1 MDELKNINKLFRIF
15 DSINEA
21 YNEINDILSNKKI
34 IIKRGLNELNLY
46 LSLSRIS
53 SKSEDISL
61 KIKKEDFNNQIVNDI
76 IIKELNEIKKL
87 LMEEKQKNKQL
98 NNIVDELIQEK
109 NQLKIKVEELIKWK
123 ESITKQEIK
132 ELVNKYKID
141 SKIITKNEEVEL
153 LSNRLTSKGFIKN
166 QKVIFNLVYRS
177 FRDGSHPNN
186 FHSKCDGKMNTI
198 CIIQTIK

>member
-1 MDELKNINKLFRIF
+1 LDELKNINKLFRIF

-46 LSLSRIS
+46 LSLPSIS
-53 SKSEDISL
+53 SKTKDLCL

-123 ESITKQEIK
+123 ESITKKEIK
-132 ELVNKYKID
+132 ELVNK
-141 SKIITKNEEVEL
+141 
-153 LSNRLTSKGFIKN
+153 
-166 QKVIFNLVYRS
+166 
-177 FRDGSHPNN
+177 
-186 FHSKCDGKMNTI
+186 
-198 CIIQTIK
+198 